1 MEELP
6 ACLGDD
12 APDGRAGME
21 MAQNKVRVKD
31 TGSTPGHTRGSERLR
46 RKYGL
51 EAREGSRGRVKNC
64 DRIRA
69 GVFKGNQKRKS
80 PGIIISLNITS
91 HHCWLAFS
99 VAITDKIL
107 NPFNTEKYT
116 NKQPT
121 NTCRMQSWGNSRL
134 QAALG

>member
-6 ACLGDD
+6 ARFGDD

-21 MAQNKVRVKD
+21 MAQSKVTVKD

-46 RKYGL
+46 RKYGP

-69 GVFKGNQKRKS
+69 GVFKVNQKRKS
-80 PGIIISLNITS
+80 PWDNKKSEHYITS
-91 HHCWLAFS
+91 L
-99 VAITDKIL
+99 
-107 NPFNTEKYT
+107 
-116 NKQPT
+116 
-121 NTCRMQSWGNSRL
+121 
-134 QAALG
+134 LGCFQCSNY

>member
-6 ACLGDD
+6 ARLGDD

-21 MAQNKVRVKD
+21 MAQSKVRVKD
-31 TGSTPGHTRGSERLR
+31 TSSTPGHMRGSERLR

-80 PGIIISLNITS
+80 PWDNNKSEHYITS
-91 HHCWLAFS
+91 LLACFQCS
-99 VAITDKIL
+99 
-107 NPFNTEKYT
+107 NY
-116 NKQPT
+116 
-121 NTCRMQSWGNSRL
+121 
-134 QAALG
+134 